1 MNKPL
6 EYWAALIGMMLW
18 VAAKDAEREA
28 LWRRLLKIVASALLT
43 IGMTPTVAPYLRGSD
58 TAAAVALMAF
68 GLSVLDLMTAIMADR
83 AFIKE
88 LIRAKVGASRP
99 GNGPADE

>member
-1 MNKPL
+1 MQKPI

-28 LWRRLLKIVASALLT
+28 LWRRILKIAASGLLT
-43 IGMTPTVAPYLRGSD
+43 IGLTPTVAPFLRDSE

-68 GLSVLDLMTAIMADR
+68 GLSALDLMTALLADR
-83 AFIKE
+83 AFIKD
-88 LIRAKVGASRP
+88 LIRAKVGA
-99 GNGPADE
+99 GKAADE

>member
-1 MNKPL
+1 MQKPL
-6 EYWAALIGMMLW
+6 EYWAVLIGMMLW

-28 LWRRLLKIVASALLT
+28 LWRRLVKIAASALLT
-43 IGMTPTVAPYLRGSD
+43 IGMTPTVAPFLRDSE

-68 GLSVLDLMTAIMADR
+68 GLAALDLMTALLADR

-88 LIRAKVGASRP
+88 LIRAKVGA
-99 GNGPADE
+99 GKAADE

>member
-1 MNKPL
+1 MQKPI

-28 LWRRLLKIVASALLT
+28 LWRRLVKIAASALLT
-43 IGMTPTVAPYLRGSD
+43 IGLTPTVAPFLRNSE

-68 GLSVLDLMTAIMADR
+68 GLSALDLMTALMADR
-83 AFIKE
+83 AFIKD
-88 LIRAKVGASRP
+88 LIRAKVGAGR
-99 GNGPADE
+99 PADE